1 MREIATRAAPPYITG
16 AMYHVDFGH
25 HFDVSLVTAAA
36 AAKDIPAC
44 PDGND
49 R

>member
-1 MREIATRAAPPYITG
+1 MREAAIIVAPPYITG

-36 AAKDIPAC
+36 AANPIAA
-44 PDGND
+44 
-49 R
+49 

>member
-1 MREIATRAAPPYITG
+1 MREMATMVAPPYING

-36 AAKDIPAC
+36 AANAIPEC
-44 PDGND
+44 PEGNE